1 MLAEKIM
8 LGVNPI
14 LELKTIR
21 EQIAFL
27 KKQEDKIKDKI
38 NNLLDQTGL
47 EELVID
53 GEKVFRRMTERR
65 TFDAKTFSSLHS
77 NLYEQ
82 FKKTTAV
89 ISLEVL

>member
-38 NNLLDQTGL
+38 
-47 EELVID
+47 
-53 GEKVFRRMTERR
+53 
-65 TFDAKTFSSLHS
+65 SL
-77 NLYEQ
+77 
-82 FKKTTAV
+82 
-89 ISLEVL
+89 